1 MTMKF
6 ALASAALVLGLL
18 ITSCL
23 FTYWQARRI
32 STAFPPTGAFVDV
45 EGARIHFTQTLP
57 KSGPS
62 GDIVLIHGASGN
74 EADMR
79 LPLGERLAAQGFR
92 VISVDRPGHGW
103 STRDEV
109 DSTPARQ
116 ALQIRQ
122 ALEKIGV
129 KRAVV
134 AGHSLAGA
142 MTLQLALDH
151 SDIVEG
157 VVLISPV
164 THPWPG
170 GVASYYYL
178 TAAPYIGAA
187 FTNTFMMPTA
197 LAIFDRSLTLVF
209 SPQIPPEN
217 YRKLSGVDL
226 VLRPETFRANARDVV
241 GSYDFVEKEQLRY
254 KTIAIPVSIISGDRD
269 AIVLTHIH
277 SYGSARDIPGSQL
290 QILEGI
296 GHSPHWARPDD
307 VSQRIAEFAST
318 AHSARQAGR

>member
-1 MTMKF
+1 MTMKV
-6 ALASAALVLGLL
+6 ALSSAAIFSGFL
-18 ITSCL
+18 IAACL
-23 FTYWQARRI
+23 FTTWQASRI
-32 STAFPPTGAFVDV
+32 AAAFPPKGAYVEV

-57 KSGPS
+57 KSEPA
-62 GDIVLIHGASGN
+62 GDIILIHGASGN

-79 LPLGERLAAQGFR
+79 VPLGERLAAQGFR
-92 VISVDRPGHGW
+92 VVSVDRPGHGW
-103 STRDEV
+103 STRDAIE
-109 DSTPARQ
+109 STPARQ

-129 KRAVV
+129 KRAII
-134 AGHSLAGA
+134 AGHSLAGV

-151 SDIVEG
+151 TDIVEG
-157 VVLISPV
+157 VVLIAPV

-170 GVASYYYL
+170 GVAGYYYL
-178 TAAPYIGAA
+178 TTAPMIGGA

-197 LAIFDRSLTLVF
+197 LSIFDRSLAHVF
-209 SPQIPPEN
+209 SPQTPPEN
-217 YRKLSGVDL
+217 YRGLSGVEL

-241 GSYDFVEKEQLRY
+241 GIYDFVEKEQIRY
-254 KTIAIPVSIISGDRD
+254 KNISIPVSIITGDQD

-290 QILEGI
+290 QIMKGI

-307 VSQRIAEFAST
+307 VSTRIAEFA
-318 AHSARQAGR
+318 ANVHAGR